1 MHQRHPTSV
10 GLMMAR
16 FPFRPAAACEHCEQ
30 WQAQWQI
37 ITAAVL
43 RVALI
48 IILLGL
54 DTGQDAQL
62 VRTKK

>member
-1 MHQRHPTSV
+1 MFRVKTV
-10 GLMMAR
+10 MA
-16 FPFRPAAACEHCEQ
+16 ASSGEHCEQ

>member
-1 MHQRHPTSV
+1 
-10 GLMMAR
+10 MMAR